1 MLEIVMIGDDI
12 KKLLIILFGICF
24 VSAGNRLSVDTI
36 VFSGNNL
43 IKLTSQNNQLE
54 LKRKS
59 DISSLK
65 KKDDTSEK
73 PSWLPEKFQSAEEL
87 AKAYTFE

>member
-1 MLEIVMIGDDI
+1 MGGDI
-12 KKLLIILFGICF
+12 KKLLIILFWICF

-36 VFSGNNL
+36 VFSGENL

-65 KKDDTSEK
+65 KKDDISSEK
-73 PSWLPEKFQSAEEL
+73 RRHKRRRKVRPPKQG
-87 AKAYTFE
+87 K